1 MIAPM
6 HPSDLS
12 AQFKLAWQNLVEVL
26 AAARHSLPRSPPKRS
41 NARPSSRWNGRNS
54 DKSYAP
60 DDRQLTSIRF
70 RLVFTR
76 LVLRPA
82 ALDDLSSSDGSL
94 TAQPHS
100 RDTEIRGSRRAGC
113 RTESEF
119 ILWTMLADFDP
130 KFLQD
135 SRGFPSERFLVT
147 PRVLIPLAPP
157 HSLGFEGFS
166 GEVRKLRACSG
177 NAH

>member
-100 RDTEIRGSRRAGC
+100 RDTGIQGLRPSSC
-113 RTESEF
+113 RTENEH
-119 ILWTMLADFDP
+119 ILCTMLADFDP
-130 KFLQD
+130 KYP
-135 SRGFPSERFLVT
+135 STRAYFP
-147 PRVLIPLAPP
+147 
-157 HSLGFEGFS
+157 
-166 GEVRKLRACSG
+166 
-177 NAH
+177 

>member
-1 MIAPM
+1 ARGHRWFKELASGTTASISEIAEREGVYDSYVKRLIP
-6 HPSDLS
+6 
-12 AQFKLAWQNLVEVL
+12 LALL
-26 AAARHSLPRSPPKRS
+26 APDIVQSICDGSQPATLTAEALKHTAPLPLEWTKH
-41 NARPSSRWNGRNS
+41 

-100 RDTEIRGSRRAGC
+100 RDTGIQGLRPSSC
-113 RTESEF
+113 RTENEH
-119 ILWTMLADFDP
+119 ILCTMLADFDP
-130 KFLQD
+130 KYP
-135 SRGFPSERFLVT
+135 STRAYFP
-147 PRVLIPLAPP
+147 
-157 HSLGFEGFS
+157 
-166 GEVRKLRACSG
+166 
-177 NAH
+177 

>member
-100 RDTEIRGSRRAGC
+100 RDTGIQGSWRAVC
-113 RTESEF
+113 RTEGEF
-119 ILWTMLADFDP
+119 ILRTMLAELDR
-130 KFLQD
+130 KFSSNRL
-135 SRGFPSERFLVT
+135 GFPWQRLLAT
-147 PRVLIPLAPP
+147 PAVRIHPAPP
-157 HSLGFEGFS
+157 ASPRIPGSL
-166 GEVRKLRACSG
+166 
-177 NAH
+177 